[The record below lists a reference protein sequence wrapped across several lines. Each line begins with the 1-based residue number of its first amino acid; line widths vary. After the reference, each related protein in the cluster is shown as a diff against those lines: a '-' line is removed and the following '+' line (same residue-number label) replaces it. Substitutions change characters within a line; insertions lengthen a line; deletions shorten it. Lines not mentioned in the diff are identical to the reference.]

1 MISVSFAMLFHRRLV
16 YLCALSQADK
26 NVGELAT
33 LYKTSR
39 YVLHMEL
46 DVNDRTQLIFSDKS
60 ALRRLPLSDTDA
72 NESTLLNDTVI
83 VGHDK
88 YTGWVG
94 PAFTW
99 FPIYCLTMM
108 EMIMRSQQQ
117 LQKWW

>member
-1 MISVSFAMLFHRRLV
+1 M
-16 YLCALSQADK
+16 
-26 NVGELAT
+26 
-33 LYKTSR
+33 
-39 YVLHMEL
+39 LHMEL

-60 ALRRLPLSDTDA
+60 ALRRLPLSNMDA

-83 VGHDK
+83 VGHDE

-99 FPIYCLTMM
+99 FPIYCSTMM
-108 EMIMRSQQQ
+108 EMIMWSQQQ

>member
-1 MISVSFAMLFHRRLV
+1 MLFQRRFV
-16 YLCALSQADK
+16 YLCALLKADY
-26 NVGELAT
+26 NLGEFAT

-88 YTGWVG
+88 YTG
-94 PAFTW
+94 
-99 FPIYCLTMM
+99 
-108 EMIMRSQQQ
+108 
-117 LQKWW
+117 

>member
-1 MISVSFAMLFHRRLV
+1 MISVSFAMLFHHRLV
-16 YLCALSQADK
+16 YLCALSQADN

-60 ALRRLPLSDTDA
+60 ALRRLPLSDMDA

-88 YTGWVG
+88 YTG
-94 PAFTW
+94 
-99 FPIYCLTMM
+99 
-108 EMIMRSQQQ
+108 
-117 LQKWW
+117 